1 MNLQDAVK
9 IFESFDNRVNEI
21 VDPSNDFKEF
31 TEYPADQ
38 VLEAQGIILNEAKQ
52 NLAFETAVETPAF
65 TPNTK
70 DYEANMPF

>member
-1 MNLQDAVK
+1 MCIRD
-9 IFESFDNRVNEI
+9 R
-21 VDPSNDFKEF
+21 
-31 TEYPADQ
+31 

-65 TPNTK
+65 TPNIK